1 MKGMGGV
8 LARVVA
14 LVMLIMLVMLVMLVM
29 VACMF
34 VCGDVLVF
42 FMWITG
48 LPRLAIQPLSIRSH
62 RQGF

>member
-14 LVMLIMLVMLVMLVM
+14 LVMLIMSVMLVM

-34 VCGDVLVF
+34 VSGDVLVF
-42 FMWITG
+42 FMWMTG
-48 LPRLAIQPLSIRSH
+48 LPRLAIQPLSIRSRH
-62 RQGF
+62 QGF